1 MKKSKKLIPLLLTL
15 AVIFSL
21 LTVAHA
27 DEGKS
32 IEVASG
38 SKKATVTFAIENVLA
53 FEGTVTTA
61 ENCGFKPSEIAPPKL
76 SLEKEDKK
84 ENWRTWPQGK
94 ITDQLLIVGKEL
106 PATIILTVTLESDSP
121 MKDGAYAVTLT
132 YGRTNANGSYNAG
145 RRVTANIYVGIENPE
160 NATGSSKST
169 LSNSASTAPPQA
181 ATPEDPEEP
190 EVVVTEPE
198 GEGET
203 SRVEIMGAL
212 DTMMLRSMLDEAEK
226 LKTHGELNRE
236 QLEKLQAAIDAG
248 EEAMLGDR
256 QADIDDAAATLY
268 EVIEELGGPISDV
281 VEDEPEKEKSGGG
294 LLVPLI
300 VAVVAVLGIA
310 GILMY
315 LYMKKKMQVKY
326 EGAPI
331 VDYEIGDDDLL

>member
-1 MKKSKKLIPLLLTL
+1 MKKSKKLIPLLLALTVL
-15 AVIFSL
+15 FSL

-32 IEVASG
+32 VEIKSG
-38 SKKATVTFAIENVLA
+38 SSTAKVTFTIENVLA
-53 FEGTVTTA
+53 FEGTVTTK
-61 ENCGFKPSEIAPPKL
+61 ENTGFKVQSVESKVIKEKADTAAWTPIKSEDSVNQIMFIGG
-76 SLEKEDKK
+76 S
-84 ENWRTWPQGK
+84 
-94 ITDQLLIVGKEL
+94 L
-106 PATIILTVTLESDSP
+106 PATITLTVTLESDSP

-132 YGRTNANGSYNAG
+132 YGRTNANGSYNEG

-160 NATGSSKST
+160 DATGSSKNT
-169 LSNSASTAPPQA
+169 LSNSSSSTPPQA
-181 ATPEDPEEP
+181 ATPEAPEEP
-190 EVVVTEPE
+190 EVVVTVPE
-198 GEGET
+198 GDGEP
-203 SRVEIMGAL
+203 SRVEVIGAL
-212 DTMMLRSMLDEAEK
+212 DTMMLRSMLEEAEK

-268 EVIEELGGPISDV
+268 EVIEELGGPISD
-281 VEDEPEKEKSGGG
+281 EIEEEPEKEKSGG

-300 VAVVAVLGIA
+300 IAVVAVLGIA

>member
-1 MKKSKKLIPLLLTL
+1 MKKSKKLIPLLLALTVL
-15 AVIFSL
+15 FSL

-32 IEVASG
+32 VEIKSG
-38 SKKATVTFAIENVLA
+38 SSTAKVTFTIENVLA
-53 FEGTVTTA
+53 FEGTVTTK
-61 ENCGFKPSEIAPPKL
+61 ENTGFKVQSVESKVIKEKADTAAWTPIKSEDSVNQIMFIGG
-76 SLEKEDKK
+76 S
-84 ENWRTWPQGK
+84 
-94 ITDQLLIVGKEL
+94 L
-106 PATIILTVTLESDSP
+106 PATITLTVTLESDSP

-132 YGRTNANGSYNAG
+132 YGRTNANGSYNEG

-160 NATGSSKST
+160 DATGSSKNT
-169 LSNSASTAPPQA
+169 LSNSSSSTPPQA
-181 ATPEDPEEP
+181 ATPAAPEEP
-190 EVVVTEPE
+190 EVVVTVPE
-198 GEGET
+198 GDGEP
-203 SRVEIMGAL
+203 SRVEVIGAL
-212 DTMMLRSMLDEAEK
+212 DTMMLRSMLEEAEK

-268 EVIEELGGPISDV
+268 EVIEELGGPISDEI
-281 VEDEPEKEKSGGG
+281 EDEPEKEKSGG

-300 VAVVAVLGIA
+300 IAVVAVLGIA

>member
-32 IEVASG
+32 KEVKSG
-38 SKKATVTFAIENVLA
+38 SQEAEVTFTIENVLA
-53 FEGTVTTA
+53 FEGTVTTKDTV
-61 ENCGFKPSEIAPPKL
+61 GFNVDSVELVNKLDDGWEITQSEKKDQIVVIGESVPTNLTLKVKL
-76 SLEKEDKK
+76 SS
-84 ENWRTWPQGK
+84 TY
-94 ITDQLLIVGKEL
+94 
-106 PATIILTVTLESDSP
+106 P

-132 YGRTNANGSYNAG
+132 YGRTNANGTYNAG

-160 NATGSSKST
+160 NATGSSKNT
-169 LSNSASTAPPQA
+169 LSNSSSTAPPQA
-181 ATPEDPEEP
+181 TTPEEPEEP
-190 EVVVTEPE
+190 EVVVTVLEGDGEP
-198 GEGET
+198 

-212 DTMMLRSMLDEAEK
+212 DTMTLRSMLEEAEK

-268 EVIEELGGPISDV
+268 EVIEELGGPVSGEVD
-281 VEDEPEKEKSGGG
+281 DEPEKEKSGGG

-300 VAVVAVLGIA
+300 LAVVAVLGIA
-310 GILMY
+310 GVLMY

>member
-1 MKKSKKLIPLLLTL
+1 MKKSKKLIPLLLAL

-21 LTVAHA
+21 LSVAHA
-27 DEGKS
+27 DEGNVV
-32 IEVASG
+32 EVKSG
-38 SKKATVTFAIENVLA
+38 SQEAKVTFTIEDVLA
-53 FEGTVTTA
+53 FEGTVTTKKSVGFNVKSIESKIA
-61 ENCGFKPSEIAPPKL
+61 E
-76 SLEKEDKK
+76 EKKDDT
-84 ENWRTWPQGK
+84 NWVTRTNEA
-94 ITDQLLIVGKEL
+94 TDQIVIVGGSI
-106 PATIILTVTLESDSP
+106 PATITITVTLKSDSP

-132 YGRTNANGSYNAG
+132 YGRTNSHGSYNAG
-145 RRVTANIYVGIENPE
+145 RRLTAMIYVGIAPPSEE
-160 NATGSSKST
+160 ESDSKST
-169 LSNSASTAPPQA
+169 LSDTPSTSKPATSVTPV
-181 ATPEDPEEP
+181 TPETETSE
-190 EVVVTEPE
+190 EVVTVPE
-198 GEGET
+198 NDGEN
-203 SRVEIMGAL
+203 SRVEVIGAL
-212 DTMMLRSMLDEAEK
+212 DTMMLRSMLEEAEK

-268 EVIEELGGPISDV
+268 EVIEELGGPISDEI
-281 VEDEPEKEKSGGG
+281 EDEPEKEKSGG

-300 VAVVAVLGIA
+300 IAVVAVLGIA

>member
-1 MKKSKKLIPLLLTL
+1 MKKSKKLIPLLLALTVL
-15 AVIFSL
+15 FSL

-32 IEVASG
+32 VEIKSG
-38 SKKATVTFAIENVLA
+38 SSTAKVTFTIENVLA
-53 FEGTVTTA
+53 FEGTVTTK
-61 ENCGFKPSEIAPPKL
+61 ENTGFKVQSVESKVIKEKADTAAWTPIKSEDSANQIMFIGG
-76 SLEKEDKK
+76 S
-84 ENWRTWPQGK
+84 
-94 ITDQLLIVGKEL
+94 L
-106 PATIILTVTLESDSP
+106 PATITLTVTLESDSP
-121 MKDGAYAVTLT
+121 MKDGTYAVTLT

-160 NATGSSKST
+160 DATGSSKNT
-169 LSNSASTAPPQA
+169 LSNSSSSTPPQA
-181 ATPEDPEEP
+181 ATPAAPEEP
-190 EVVVTEPE
+190 EVVVTVPE
-198 GEGET
+198 GDGEP
-203 SRVEIMGAL
+203 SRVEVIGAL
-212 DTMMLRSMLDEAEK
+212 DTMMLRSMLEEAEK

-268 EVIEELGGPISDV
+268 EVIEELGGPISDEI
-281 VEDEPEKEKSGGG
+281 EDEPEKEKSGG

-300 VAVVAVLGIA
+300 IAVVAVLGIA

>member
-1 MKKSKKLIPLLLTL
+1 MKKSKKLIPLLLALTVL
-15 AVIFSL
+15 FSL
-21 LTVAHA
+21 LTVAYA

-32 IEVASG
+32 VEIKSG
-38 SKKATVTFAIENVLA
+38 SSTAKVTFTIENVLA
-53 FEGTVTTA
+53 FEGTVTTK
-61 ENCGFKPSEIAPPKL
+61 ENTGFKVQSVESKVIKEKADTAAWTPIKSEDSVNQIMFIGG
-76 SLEKEDKK
+76 S
-84 ENWRTWPQGK
+84 
-94 ITDQLLIVGKEL
+94 L
-106 PATIILTVTLESDSP
+106 PATITLTVTLESDSP

-132 YGRTNANGSYNAG
+132 YGRTNANGSYNEG

-160 NATGSSKST
+160 DATGSSKNT
-169 LSNSASTAPPQA
+169 LSNSSSSTPPQA
-181 ATPEDPEEP
+181 ATPAAPEEP
-190 EVVVTEPE
+190 EVVVTVPE
-198 GEGET
+198 GDDEP
-203 SRVEIMGAL
+203 SRVEVIGAL
-212 DTMMLRSMLDEAEK
+212 DTMMLRSMLEEAEK

-268 EVIEELGGPISDV
+268 EVIEELGGPISDEI
-281 VEDEPEKEKSGGG
+281 EDEPEKEKSGG

-300 VAVVAVLGIA
+300 IAVVAVLGIA

>member
-1 MKKSKKLIPLLLTL
+1 MKKSKKLIPLLLALTVL
-15 AVIFSL
+15 FSL

-32 IEVASG
+32 VEIKSG
-38 SKKATVTFAIENVLA
+38 SSTAKVTFTIENVLA
-53 FEGTVTTA
+53 FEGTVTTK
-61 ENCGFKPSEIAPPKL
+61 ENTGFKVQSVESKVIKEKADTAAWTPIKSEDSANQIMFIGG
-76 SLEKEDKK
+76 S
-84 ENWRTWPQGK
+84 
-94 ITDQLLIVGKEL
+94 L
-106 PATIILTVTLESDSP
+106 PATITLTVTLESDSP

-160 NATGSSKST
+160 NATGSSKNT
-169 LSNSASTAPPQA
+169 LSNSSSSTPPQA
-181 ATPEDPEEP
+181 ATPEAPEEP
-190 EVVVTEPE
+190 EVVVTVPE
-198 GEGET
+198 GDGEP
-203 SRVEIMGAL
+203 SRVEVIGAL
-212 DTMMLRSMLDEAEK
+212 DTMMLRSMLEEAEK

-268 EVIEELGGPISDV
+268 EVIEELGGPISDEI
-281 VEDEPEKEKSGGG
+281 EDEPEKEKSGG

-300 VAVVAVLGIA
+300 LAVVAVLGIA

>member
-1 MKKSKKLIPLLLTL
+1 MKKSKKLIPLLLALTVL
-15 AVIFSL
+15 FSL

-32 IEVASG
+32 VEIKSG
-38 SKKATVTFAIENVLA
+38 SSTAKVTFTIENVLA
-53 FEGTVTTA
+53 FEGTVTTK
-61 ENCGFKPSEIAPPKL
+61 ENTGFKVQSVESKVIKEKADTAAWTPIKSEDSVNQIMFIGG
-76 SLEKEDKK
+76 S
-84 ENWRTWPQGK
+84 
-94 ITDQLLIVGKEL
+94 L
-106 PATIILTVTLESDSP
+106 PATITLTVTLESDSP
-121 MKDGAYAVTLT
+121 MKDGTYAVTLT
-132 YGRTNANGSYNAG
+132 YGRTNANGSYNEG

-160 NATGSSKST
+160 DATGSSKNT
-169 LSNSASTAPPQA
+169 LSNSSSSAPPQA
-181 ATPEDPEEP
+181 ATPEAPEEP
-190 EVVVTEPE
+190 EVVVTVPE
-198 GEGET
+198 GDDEP
-203 SRVEIMGAL
+203 SRVEVIGAL
-212 DTMMLRSMLDEAEK
+212 DTMMLRSMLEEAEK

-248 EEAMLGDR
+248 EEAMQGDR

-268 EVIEELGGPISDV
+268 EVIEELGGPISDEI
-281 VEDEPEKEKSGGG
+281 EDEPEKEKSGG

-300 VAVVAVLGIA
+300 IAVVAVLGIA

>member
-27 DEGKS
+27 DEGNS
-32 IEVASG
+32 VEVKSG
-38 SKKATVTFAIENVLA
+38 STTAKVTYTIENVLA
-53 FEGTVTTA
+53 FEGTVTTK
-61 ENCGFKPSEIAPPKL
+61 ETTGFKVQSVESKVIKEKTDTAAWAPIKSEG
-76 SLEKEDKK
+76 SV
-84 ENWRTWPQGK
+84 NQ
-94 ITDQLLIVGKEL
+94 IVFVGGSL

-132 YGRTNANGSYNAG
+132 YGRTNANGTYNAG

-160 NATGSSKST
+160 NATGSSKNT
-169 LSNSASTAPPQA
+169 LSNSSSTAPPQA
-181 ATPEDPEEP
+181 TTPEEPEEP
-190 EVVVTEPE
+190 EVVVTVPE
-198 GEGET
+198 GDGEP

-212 DTMMLRSMLDEAEK
+212 DTMTLRSMLEEAEK

-268 EVIEELGGPISDV
+268 EVIEELGGPISGEVD
-281 VEDEPEKEKSGGG
+281 DEPEKEKRGSG

-300 VAVVAVLGIA
+300 LAVVAVLGIA
-310 GILMY
+310 GVLMY

>member
-1 MKKSKKLIPLLLTL
+1 MKKSKKLIPLLLALTVL
-15 AVIFSL
+15 FSL

-32 IEVASG
+32 VEIKSG
-38 SKKATVTFAIENVLA
+38 SSTAKVTFTIENVLA
-53 FEGTVTTA
+53 FEGTVTTK
-61 ENCGFKPSEIAPPKL
+61 ENTGFKVQSVESKVIKEKADTAAWTPIKSEDSANQIMFIGG
-76 SLEKEDKK
+76 S
-84 ENWRTWPQGK
+84 
-94 ITDQLLIVGKEL
+94 L
-106 PATIILTVTLESDSP
+106 PATITLTVTLESDSP
-121 MKDGAYAVTLT
+121 MKDGTYAVTLT

-160 NATGSSKST
+160 DATGSSKNT
-169 LSNSASTAPPQA
+169 LSNSSSSTPPQA
-181 ATPEDPEEP
+181 ATPEAPEEP
-190 EVVVTEPE
+190 EVVVTVPE
-198 GEGET
+198 GDGEP
-203 SRVEIMGAL
+203 SRVEVIGAL
-212 DTMMLRSMLDEAEK
+212 DTMMLRSMLEEAEK

-268 EVIEELGGPISDV
+268 EVIEELGGPISDEI
-281 VEDEPEKEKSGGG
+281 EDEPEKEKSGG

-300 VAVVAVLGIA
+300 IAVVAVLGIA

>member
-15 AVIFSL
+15 AVVLSL
-21 LTVAHA
+21 ITVVHA

-32 IEVASG
+32 KEVKSG
-38 SKKATVTFAIENVLA
+38 SQEADVTFTIENVLA
-53 FEGTVTTA
+53 FEGTVTTK
-61 ENCGFKPSEIAPPKL
+61 ETVGFNVNSVELVNGLDADWEIKQSE
-76 SLEKEDKK
+76 KK
-84 ENWRTWPQGK
+84 
-94 ITDQLLIVGKEL
+94 DQIVVVGKSV
-106 PATIILTVTLESDSP
+106 PTNLTLKVNLSSAYP

-145 RRVTANIYVGIENPE
+145 RRLTANIYVGIENPE

-169 LSNSASTAPPQA
+169 LSNSTSSPTTQA
-181 ATPEDPEEP
+181 TTPVEPDEP
-190 EVVVTEPE
+190 EVVVTVPE
-198 GEGET
+198 GDGES

-212 DTMMLRSMLDEAEK
+212 DTVMLRSMLEEAEK
-226 LKTHGELNRE
+226 LKLYGELNAAE
-236 QLEKLQAAIDAG
+236 LQKLQAAIDAG
-248 EEAMLGDR
+248 EEALLGDR

-300 VAVVAVLGIA
+300 LAVVAVLGIA
-310 GILMY
+310 GVLMY

>member
-1 MKKSKKLIPLLLTL
+1 MKKSKKLIPLLLALTVL
-15 AVIFSL
+15 FSL

-32 IEVASG
+32 VEIKSG
-38 SKKATVTFAIENVLA
+38 SSTAKVTFTIENVLA
-53 FEGTVTTA
+53 FEGTVTTK
-61 ENCGFKPSEIAPPKL
+61 ENTGFKVQSVESKVIKEKADTAAWTPIKSEDSVNQIMFIGG
-76 SLEKEDKK
+76 S
-84 ENWRTWPQGK
+84 
-94 ITDQLLIVGKEL
+94 L
-106 PATIILTVTLESDSP
+106 PATITLTVTLESDSP

-132 YGRTNANGSYNAG
+132 YGRTNVNGSYNEG

-160 NATGSSKST
+160 DATGSSKNT
-169 LSNSASTAPPQA
+169 LSNSSSSTPPQA
-181 ATPEDPEEP
+181 ATPEAPEEP
-190 EVVVTEPE
+190 EVVVTVPE
-198 GEGET
+198 GDGEP
-203 SRVEIMGAL
+203 SRVEVIGAL
-212 DTMMLRSMLDEAEK
+212 DTMMLRSMLEEAEK

-268 EVIEELGGPISDV
+268 EVIEELGGPISD
-281 VEDEPEKEKSGGG
+281 EIEEEPEKEKSGG

-300 VAVVAVLGIA
+300 IAVVAVLGIA

>member
-1 MKKSKKLIPLLLTL
+1 MKKSKKLIPLLLAL

-32 IEVASG
+32 VEVKSG
-38 SKKATVTFAIENVLA
+38 SQEASVTFTIENVLA
-53 FEGTVTTA
+53 FEGTVTTKDTV
-61 ENCGFKPSEIAPPKL
+61 GFNVDSVEVVSKLDDDWEKKQSE
-76 SLEKEDKK
+76 KK
-84 ENWRTWPQGK
+84 DQVVVIGK
-94 ITDQLLIVGKEL
+94 SVPTN
-106 PATIILTVTLESDSP
+106 LTLKVTLSSTFP
-121 MKDGAYAVTLT
+121 MKDGIYAVTLT

-160 NATGSSKST
+160 NATGSSKNT
-169 LSNSASTAPPQA
+169 LSNSSSSTPPQA
-181 ATPEDPEEP
+181 ATPEAPEEP
-190 EVVVTEPE
+190 EVVVTVPE
-198 GEGET
+198 GDDEP
-203 SRVEIMGAL
+203 SRVEVIGAL
-212 DTMMLRSMLDEAEK
+212 DTMMLRSMLEEAEK

-268 EVIEELGGPISDV
+268 EVIEELGGPISDEI
-281 VEDEPEKEKSGGG
+281 EDEPEKEKSGG

-300 VAVVAVLGIA
+300 IAVVAVLGIA

-315 LYMKKKMQVKY
+315 LYMKKKKQVKY

>member
-1 MKKSKKLIPLLLTL
+1 MKKSKKLIPLLLALTVL
-15 AVIFSL
+15 FSL

-32 IEVASG
+32 VEIKSG
-38 SKKATVTFAIENVLA
+38 SSTAKVTFTIENVLA
-53 FEGTVTTA
+53 FEGTVTTK
-61 ENCGFKPSEIAPPKL
+61 ETTGFKVQSVESKVIKEKADTAAWTPIKSEDSANQIMFIGG
-76 SLEKEDKK
+76 S
-84 ENWRTWPQGK
+84 
-94 ITDQLLIVGKEL
+94 L
-106 PATIILTVTLESDSP
+106 PATITLTVTLESDSP

-132 YGRTNANGSYNAG
+132 YGRTNANGSYNAE

-160 NATGSSKST
+160 DATGSSKNT
-169 LSNSASTAPPQA
+169 LSNSSSSTPPQA
-181 ATPEDPEEP
+181 TTPEAPEEP
-190 EVVVTEPE
+190 EVVVTVPE
-198 GEGET
+198 GDGEP
-203 SRVEIMGAL
+203 SRVEVIGAL
-212 DTMMLRSMLDEAEK
+212 DTMMLRSMLEEAEK

-268 EVIEELGGPISDV
+268 EVIEELGGPISDEI
-281 VEDEPEKEKSGGG
+281 EDEPEKEKSGG

-300 VAVVAVLGIA
+300 IAVVAVLGVA

>member
-1 MKKSKKLIPLLLTL
+1 MKKSKKLIPLLLALTVL
-15 AVIFSL
+15 FSL

-32 IEVASG
+32 VEIKSG
-38 SKKATVTFAIENVLA
+38 SSTAKVTFTIENVLA
-53 FEGTVTTA
+53 FEGTVTTK
-61 ENCGFKPSEIAPPKL
+61 ENTGFKVQSVESKVIKEKADTAAWTPIKSEDSVNQIMFIGG
-76 SLEKEDKK
+76 S
-84 ENWRTWPQGK
+84 
-94 ITDQLLIVGKEL
+94 L
-106 PATIILTVTLESDSP
+106 PATITLTVTLESDSP

-160 NATGSSKST
+160 DATGSSKNT
-169 LSNSASTAPPQA
+169 LSNSSSSTPPQA
-181 ATPEDPEEP
+181 ATPAAPEEP
-190 EVVVTEPE
+190 EVVVTVPE
-198 GEGET
+198 GDDEP
-203 SRVEIMGAL
+203 SRVEVIGAL
-212 DTMMLRSMLDEAEK
+212 DTMMLRSMLEEAEK

-268 EVIEELGGPISDV
+268 EVIEELGGPISDEI
-281 VEDEPEKEKSGGG
+281 EDEPEKEKSGG

-300 VAVVAVLGIA
+300 IAVVAVLGIA

>member
-1 MKKSKKLIPLLLTL
+1 MKKSKKLIPLLLALTVL
-15 AVIFSL
+15 FSL

-32 IEVASG
+32 VEIKSG
-38 SKKATVTFAIENVLA
+38 SSTAKVTFTIENVLA
-53 FEGTVTTA
+53 FEGTVTTK
-61 ENCGFKPSEIAPPKL
+61 ETTGFKVQSVESKVIKEKADTAAWTPIKSEDSANQIMFIGG
-76 SLEKEDKK
+76 S
-84 ENWRTWPQGK
+84 
-94 ITDQLLIVGKEL
+94 L
-106 PATIILTVTLESDSP
+106 PATITLTVTLESDSP

-160 NATGSSKST
+160 DATGSSKNT
-169 LSNSASTAPPQA
+169 LSNSSSSTPPQA
-181 ATPEDPEEP
+181 TTPEAPEEP
-190 EVVVTEPE
+190 EVVVTVPE
-198 GEGET
+198 GDGEP
-203 SRVEIMGAL
+203 SRVEVIGAL
-212 DTMMLRSMLDEAEK
+212 DTMMLRSMLEEAEK

-268 EVIEELGGPISDV
+268 EVIEELGGPISDEI
-281 VEDEPEKEKSGGG
+281 EDEPEKEKSGG

-300 VAVVAVLGIA
+300 IAVVAVLGIA

>member
-1 MKKSKKLIPLLLTL
+1 MKKSKKLIPLLLALTVL
-15 AVIFSL
+15 FSL

-32 IEVASG
+32 VEIKSG
-38 SKKATVTFAIENVLA
+38 SSTAKVTFTIENVLA
-53 FEGTVTTA
+53 FEGTVTTK
-61 ENCGFKPSEIAPPKL
+61 ENTGFKVQSVESKVIKEKADTAAWTPIKSEDSVNQIMFIGG
-76 SLEKEDKK
+76 S
-84 ENWRTWPQGK
+84 
-94 ITDQLLIVGKEL
+94 L
-106 PATIILTVTLESDSP
+106 PATITLTVTLESDSP

-160 NATGSSKST
+160 DATGSSKNT
-169 LSNSASTAPPQA
+169 LSNSSSSTPPQA
-181 ATPEDPEEP
+181 ATPAAPEEP
-190 EVVVTEPE
+190 EVVVTVPE
-198 GEGET
+198 GDDEP
-203 SRVEIMGAL
+203 SRVEVIGAL
-212 DTMMLRSMLDEAEK
+212 DTMMLRSMLEEAEK

-248 EEAMLGDR
+248 EEAMQGDR

-268 EVIEELGGPISDV
+268 EVIEELGGPISDEI
-281 VEDEPEKEKSGGG
+281 EDEPEKEKPGG

-300 VAVVAVLGIA
+300 IAVVAVLGIA

>member
-1 MKKSKKLIPLLLTL
+1 MKKSKKLIPLLLALTVL
-15 AVIFSL
+15 FSL

-32 IEVASG
+32 VEIKSG
-38 SKKATVTFAIENVLA
+38 SSTAKVTFTIENVLA
-53 FEGTVTTA
+53 FEGTVTTK
-61 ENCGFKPSEIAPPKL
+61 ENTGFKVQSVESKVIKEKADTAAWTPIKSEDSANQIMFIGG
-76 SLEKEDKK
+76 S
-84 ENWRTWPQGK
+84 
-94 ITDQLLIVGKEL
+94 L
-106 PATIILTVTLESDSP
+106 PATITLTVTLESDSP

-132 YGRTNANGSYNAG
+132 YGRTNANGSYNEG

-160 NATGSSKST
+160 DATGASKNT
-169 LSNSASTAPPQA
+169 LSNSSGSTPPQA
-181 ATPEDPEEP
+181 VTPEAPEEP
-190 EVVVTEPE
+190 EVVVTVPE
-198 GEGET
+198 GDDEP

-212 DTMMLRSMLDEAEK
+212 DTMMLRSMLEEAEK

-268 EVIEELGGPISDV
+268 EVIEELGGPISDEI
-281 VEDEPEKEKSGGG
+281 EDEPEKEKSGG

-300 VAVVAVLGIA
+300 IAVVAVLGIA

>member
-32 IEVASG
+32 VEVASG

-76 SLEKEDKK
+76 SLAKEDKK
-84 ENWRTWPQGK
+84 ENWRIWPQET

-106 PATIILTVTLESDSP
+106 PATIILTVTLVSDSP

-160 NATGSSKST
+160 DATGSSKNT
-169 LSNSASTAPPQA
+169 LSNSSSSTPPQA
-181 ATPEDPEEP
+181 ATPEAPEEP
-190 EVVVTEPE
+190 EVVVTVPE
-198 GEGET
+198 GDGEP
-203 SRVEIMGAL
+203 SRVEVIGAL
-212 DTMMLRSMLDEAEK
+212 DTMMLRSMLEEAEK

-268 EVIEELGGPISDV
+268 EVIEELGGPISDEI
-281 VEDEPEKEKSGGG
+281 EDEPEKEKSGG

-300 VAVVAVLGIA
+300 IAVVAVLGIA